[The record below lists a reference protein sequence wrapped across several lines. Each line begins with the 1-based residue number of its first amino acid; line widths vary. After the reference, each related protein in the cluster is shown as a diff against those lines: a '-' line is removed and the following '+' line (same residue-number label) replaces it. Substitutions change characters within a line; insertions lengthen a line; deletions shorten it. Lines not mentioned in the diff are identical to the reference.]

1 MINMY
6 SLKLNEDKLP
16 YLCKERTVAYEK
28 NCKMQTPQA
37 IVDMVNRCFDLKHL
51 AEEHVIML
59 GLDVKKNIIG
69 LFDTSHGSLASAECS
84 PNAVMKRALLCS
96 AATIILA
103 HNHPS
108 GDAEPSHDDIVVCEH
123 IEEAGKL
130 IGIKLDDFIVIGGD
144 EYYSFSE
151 QNII

>member
-6 SLKLNEDKLP
+6 SLRLNEDKIP
-16 YLCKERTVAYEK
+16 YLCKEREVAYDE
-28 NCKMQTPQA
+28 NCRMQTPQA
-37 IVDMVNRCFDLKHL
+37 IVDMVNGCFDLKHL

-59 GLDVKKNIIG
+59 GLDSKKNIIG
-69 LFDTSHGSLASAECS
+69 LFDTSHGSLSSAECS
-84 PNAVMKRALLCS
+84 SNNVMKRALLCS

-108 GDAEPSHDDIVVCEH
+108 GDEEPSHDDIVVCEH
-123 IEEAGKL
+123 IKEAGKL

-144 EYYSFSE
+144 EYYSFFE
-151 QNII
+151 QNIL